1 MKDVKMIQVARR
13 RQESREIAKQVL
25 DFGVKEDQKIDIMFE
40 IAMTLENN
48 KSMQE
53 ITKLLKKFRESI
65 NNENDIDN
73 NSDNSETKILT

>member
-1 MKDVKMIQVARR
+1 MKDVKVMQVARR
-13 RQESREIAKQVL
+13 RQESREIARQVL

-48 KSMQE
+48 KSMKE

-73 NSDNSETKILT
+73 NSNNSETKILT